1 MVFET
6 TAYADSAIK
15 PTFLLDHKKA
25 YPKTP
30 ALSIAFRGISSPSNR
45 EKAATTRARNV
56 SVEKNSTVPA
66 TGTSACG
73 RFEIDMDYYRVIGPV
88 VRLLPAETAH
98 NAALWALRAGLVPPG
113 PAFSHSALASVGFGL
128 TFKNPV
134 GLAAGFDKNASV
146 VNSLLAQGFGF
157 VEAGTVTPLPQ
168 PGNPRPRMFRLREDE
183 AVINRLGF
191 NNEGGDALVA
201 NLKRRKKVGVLG
213 VNIGKNKDTP
223 DAARDYLTG
232 IEAVYP
238 YADYITINISSPNTV
253 GLRNLQQKTQLVALM
268 KAITAKRDELAES
281 QGRRKAVLY
290 KIAPD
295 LNLQEKQD
303 IVEAALSHSV
313 DGLIVS
319 NTTVTRPA
327 SIQSHYRDEEG
338 GLGGRPLKAL
348 SIATLRDIR
357 SLSQGRIPLI
367 GVGGIGSAEDAYAF
381 IRAGASLVQV
391 YTALVY
397 QGFNLVRRINE
408 GLVQLLARD
417 GFKSVESA
425 VGTEI
430 R

>member
-1 MVFET
+1 M
-6 TAYADSAIK
+6 
-15 PTFLLDHKKA
+15 L
-25 YPKTP
+25 
-30 ALSIAFRGISSPSNR
+30 ALKEPHRCPQPVRQGAARFR
-45 EKAATTRARNV
+45 
-56 SVEKNSTVPA
+56 
-66 TGTSACG
+66 
-73 RFEIDMDYYRVIGPV
+73 IDMDYYRLIGPV
-88 VRLLPAETAH
+88 VRLLPAEAAH
-98 NAALWALRAGLVPPG
+98 NAALWALRAGLVPPC

-128 TFKNPV
+128 AFKNPV
-134 GLAAGFDKNASV
+134 GLAAGFDKNATV
-146 VNSLLAQGFGF
+146 VNALLAQGFGF

-191 NNEGGDALVA
+191 NNEGEDAFVA
-201 NLKRRKKVGVLG
+201 NLKRRKKAGVLG
-213 VNIGKNKDTP
+213 VNIGKNKDSR
-223 DAARDYLTG
+223 DATRDYLTG

-253 GLRNLQQKTQLVALM
+253 GLRTLQQKTQLVALM
-268 KAITAKRDELAES
+268 KAITSKRDELAKS
-281 QGRRKAVLY
+281 HGKRKAVLY

-303 IVEAALSHSV
+303 IVEAALAHSV

-319 NTTVTRPA
+319 NTTVARPTNVR
-327 SIQSHYRDEEG
+327 SHSRSEEG
-338 GLGGRPLKAL
+338 GLSGRPLKTL

-367 GVGGIGSAEDAYAF
+367 GVGGIASAEDAYAF

-425 VGTEI
+425 VGTET